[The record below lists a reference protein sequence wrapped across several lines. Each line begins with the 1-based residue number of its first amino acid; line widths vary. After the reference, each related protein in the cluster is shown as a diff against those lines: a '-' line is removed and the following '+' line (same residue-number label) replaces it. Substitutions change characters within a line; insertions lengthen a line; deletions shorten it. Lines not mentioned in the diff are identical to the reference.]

1 MPVPREDLQLLAEI
15 GFLAV
20 SRGQIVQGEKIF
32 KALELARPASV
43 GGYVGLAVAQ
53 VFGGRPRDALG
64 TLERGMRNV
73 PAEEHAPLYAFQGYA
88 FRCVGLHAASAQAL
102 KSAGDLPF
110 SRALRGEPPRVLQE
124 G

>member
-1 MPVPREDLQLLAEI
+1 MTVPREDLQLLAEI

-20 SRGQIVQGEKIF
+20 SRGQVARGERIF

-53 VFGGRPRDALG
+53 VFGGRPRDALS
-64 TLERGMRNV
+64 TLERGLRNV
-73 PAEEHAPLYAFQGYA
+73 PACEHEPLYAFQGYA
-88 FRCVGLHAASAQAL
+88 LRCVGLHAASAQAL
-102 KSAGDLPF
+102 RSAGDLPF
-110 SRALRGEPPRVLQE
+110 ARALRGEAPLSLQE